1 MPVVPTT
8 VRARLA
14 AVPGLK
20 PALHRARLT
29 ATRLRQAVRPV
40 PFSDLA
46 AEDVIRFAYHVVLDR
61 EPDAPAFAFY
71 LEELRAGRL
80 SPREIV
86 DRLRTSDE
94 YRARTPI
101 GGTTLLESL
110 HLSRCEF
117 IIGLPPGK
125 RIVDLGGAHTANPW
139 GAMVLLGYPYDFD
152 ELVIVDLPADDRHE
166 LYQSDVWG
174 DTLTPRGLVRYEY
187 RSMADLSFAD
197 DESTDLIYSGQS
209 IEHVTRDDA
218 RKVVQE
224 AFRILRP
231 GGHFALD
238 TPNAPIC
245 RLHSPGFIDPDH
257 KHEYTLAELV
267 ALLEEG
273 GFDVIERKGLNLASR
288 SRREARFDTAE
299 IAGNHG
305 VYADAESCYLLA
317 VVARRP
323 DTAV

>member
-1 MPVVPTT
+1 

-20 PALHRARLT
+20 PALQRLRLT
-29 ATRLRQAVRPV
+29 STRLRHAVKPV
-40 PFSDLA
+40 PFTELA
-46 AEDVIRFAYHVVLDR
+46 AEDVIRFAYQVVLDR
-61 EPDAPAFAFY
+61 EPDAPAHAFY
-71 LEELRAGRL
+71 LDELRAQRL
-80 SPREIV
+80 TPREIV

-117 IIGLPPGK
+117 IIGLPPAK

-152 ELVIVDLPADDRHE
+152 ELVIVDLPGDDRHE
-166 LYQSDVWG
+166 LYKSTGVWG
-174 DTLTPRGLVRYEY
+174 DTATPKGLVRYEY

-209 IEHVTRDDA
+209 IEHVTPDDA

-245 RLHSPGFIDPDH
+245 RLHSADFIDPDH

-267 ALLEEG
+267 ELLEEG
-273 GFDVIERKGLNLASR
+273 GFEVTERKGLNLASR
-288 SRREARFDTAE
+288 SRRDGRFDQGE
-299 IAGNHG
+299 IAGHHG

-317 VVARRP
+317 VVAEKPHLSLGR
-323 DTAV
+323 